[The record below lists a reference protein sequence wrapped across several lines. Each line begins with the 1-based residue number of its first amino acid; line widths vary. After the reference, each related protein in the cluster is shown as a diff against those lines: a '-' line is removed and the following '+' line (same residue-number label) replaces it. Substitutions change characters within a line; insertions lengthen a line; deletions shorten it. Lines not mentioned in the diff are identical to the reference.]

1 MYRKKRLLNSGK
13 SFGSISPF
21 TDGKVRIARSMS
33 YYVNGGVDLDGISTR
48 MAPESHFDS
57 PEDIAA
63 ESVDVT
69 SDPTVSR
76 LDIAEMASS
85 RMAKSTTKR
94 SAKKFVDTPENES
107 DSD

>member
-1 MYRKKRLLNSGK
+1 MYRKKRLINSGAASG
-13 SFGSISPF
+13 SFSPF
-21 TDGKVRIARSMS
+21 DGDKVTIARPMS
-33 YYVNGGVDLDGISTR
+33 YYVNGGVDLAGISTR
-48 MAPESHFDS
+48 VPPEGHFDS

-63 ESVDVT
+63 ENVDVT

-85 RMAKSTTKR
+85 RMANSTAKR
-94 SAKKFVDTPENES
+94 SAKKFVDTPEDET